1 VTIAL
6 AERPRD
12 SVIAPKLVAPA
23 DLPGEAVD
31 SRPLE
36 LAVRIAML
44 LKRPIGFI
52 DDAHCRIA
60 ALEPAQIRA
69 IATHPAFRAPINR
82 TVADHIG
89 VATADIDAGM
99 LSRLG
104 SSPRSRLAV
113 VIVTAPIEEVRQ
125 VAWMLAA
132 AVLSRPIRGLVL
144 KTDRELAREIL
155 GAEGFDVAT
164 HEAPV
169 LHPALCEL
177 DARSGKGSPG
187 KASLF
192 PIDGDPAGTREQIM
206 GFGLQIAGRFLD
218 ASEPVLAGL
227 FSLRVPPSAN
237 YSGRDQFVK
246 PFGEVH
252 CQQVVKFI
260 RRRQPSWSAITG

>member
-12 SVIAPKLVAPA
+12 PAIAQKPVAPA
-23 DLPGEAVD
+23 DLPGESAD
-31 SRPLE
+31 GRQLR

-44 LKRPIGFI
+44 LKRPIGFV

-69 IATHPAFRAPINR
+69 IAAHPAFHAPINR
-82 TVADHIG
+82 AVADHIG
-89 VATADIDAGM
+89 VAAAEIDSE
-99 LSRLG
+99 LPSRLAAL
-104 SSPRSRLAV
+104 PRSRLAV
-113 VIVTAPIEEVRQ
+113 VMLTAPMEEVRQ

-177 DARSGKGSPG
+177 DARSGK
-187 KASLF
+187 AVLF
-192 PIDGDPAGTREQIM
+192 AADGDPAGTRERIM

-218 ASEPVLAGL
+218 ASEPALANV
-227 FSLRVPPSAN
+227 FALRLPPSAN
-237 YSGRDQFVK
+237 YSERDRSVK
-246 PFGEVH
+246 PFNEVH